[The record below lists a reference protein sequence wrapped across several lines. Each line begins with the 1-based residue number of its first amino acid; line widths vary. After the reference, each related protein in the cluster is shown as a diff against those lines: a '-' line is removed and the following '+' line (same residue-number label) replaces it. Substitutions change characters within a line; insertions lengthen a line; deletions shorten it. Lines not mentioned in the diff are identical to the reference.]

1 MNKEIKKILNL
12 IIEKKNLDFSGNR
25 PDMLRRRI
33 LIRQEASGKSDMSGY
48 YLYIKNNNE
57 ELEKLTDSLTIKVSR
72 FFRNSMTFNYLY
84 EQVLPLNIRVK
95 SSLEN
100 QEYRIWVAGCATG
113 EEAYSIAI
121 LLNELLEKEKINI
134 PIYIF
139 ATDINKN
146 ALKAAKQGIYSE
158 ESIKNVRFFLFRKY
172 FKQKKESFHLNNK
185 IKKMVSFS
193 IYDLLDKKSNTPPE
207 SIFGGFDM
215 VFCRNVLIYYNP
227 EYQEIIFS
235 KLFNSLNT
243 GGSLILGKAEIPLKK
258 YSKYFKKLNNACYI
272 YKKNK

>member
-25 PDMLRRRI
+25 PDMLGRRI

-84 EQVLPLNIRVK
+84 DQVLPLNIRVK

-146 ALKAAKQGIYSE
+146 TLKAAKQGVYSE

-258 YSKYFKKLNNACYI
+258 YSEYFQKLNNACYI